1 MEWLRLLGLPILGLL
16 LVLMPLVL
24 SEFRLNLLAKYLCF
38 AFPAIGIVLIW
49 GYGGILSLG
58 QGIFFGLGSYMMA
71 MFLKLESTTSD
82 SSAQA
87 LSEFFGSSLPD
98 FMVWNSVDA
107 LPWWWEPFHYFWFT
121 LPAMIILPAFIA
133 FVLAYLNFRKRVGGV
148 YFSIITLALSAMM
161 AIVIIGQQGVTGGIN
176 GITDFKTFFGIS
188 FEAEGVRTGLYFA
201 TVVLLLIALVAG
213 RFIVGSRLG
222 KILVAIRDREDRV
235 RFSGYDPAMF
245 KGFIFAVAAVLSSIG
260 GALFTLQVGLASPSL
275 VGIVPSIE
283 MVIYAAVGGRLSLIG
298 AVYGAILVGAGK
310 TYFSG
315 EFRRVLAVFHRRIVH
330 ARRHLPA
337 RRPGESA
344 GQVEGQQE
352 RTRGS
357 AEVSGLILSVEDL
370 TVSFDGFKAVDGLN
384 FYVEEEELRVVIGP
398 NGAGKTTLLDMICGK
413 TKPSGGSIRFK
424 NRQLTSMIEYQITR
438 AGVGRKFQNPSVY
451 EDLTVLENLEI
462 SYPKKRNVFGSL
474 FFRRAPEIVDKIES
488 VARQIYLDEQLGTK
502 AGLLSH
508 GQKQWL
514 EIGMLLM
521 QDPELM
527 LLDEPVAGMSARE
540 REQTAELLKRIAKG
554 RSMVVIE
561 HDMAFVK
568 MIAQKV
574 TVLHQGKEARRR
586 HDGTGAERRT
596 RHRCLSWSLTFI
608 QDKKRKKAEMR
619 LFCSH

>member
-1 MEWLRLLGLPILGLL
+1 VGNAASAANGAGARSEAARRTPLEWLRLLGLPILGLL

-148 YFSIITLALSAMM
+148 YFSIITLAFSAMM

-201 TVVLLLIALVAG
+201 TVALLLIALVVG

-310 TYFSG
+310 TYFS
-315 EFRRVLAVFHRRIVH
+315 ENF
-330 ARRHLPA
+330 
-337 RRPGESA
+337 
-344 GQVEGQQE
+344 VEYWLYFIG
-352 RTRGS
+352 
-357 AEVSGLILSVEDL
+357 GLFML
-370 TVSFDGFKAVDGLN
+370 
-384 FYVEEEELRVVIGP
+384 VVIFLPEGL
-398 NGAGKTTLLDMICGK
+398 ASLLDKLKGN
-413 TKPSGGSIRFK
+413 K
-424 NRQLTSMIEYQITR
+424 NAR
-438 AGVGRKFQNPSVY
+438 VGA
-451 EDLTVLENLEI
+451 
-462 SYPKKRNVFGSL
+462 PK
-474 FFRRAPEIVDKIES
+474 
-488 VARQIYLDEQLGTK
+488 
-502 AGLLSH
+502 
-508 GQKQWL
+508 
-514 EIGMLLM
+514 
-521 QDPELM
+521 
-527 LLDEPVAGMSARE
+527 
-540 REQTAELLKRIAKG
+540 
-554 RSMVVIE
+554 
-561 HDMAFVK
+561 
-568 MIAQKV
+568 
-574 TVLHQGKEARRR
+574 
-586 HDGTGAERRT
+586 
-596 RHRCLSWSLTFI
+596 
-608 QDKKRKKAEMR
+608 
-619 LFCSH
+619 

>member
-1 MEWLRLLGLPILGLL
+1 MGNAASAVDSVGARSGAARRTPVEWLRLLGLPILGLL

-71 MFLKLESTTSD
+71 MYLKLESTTSD

-121 LPAMIILPAFIA
+121 LPAIIILPAFIA

-148 YFSIITLALSAMM
+148 YFSIITLAFSAMM

-201 TVVLLLIALVAG
+201 SVALLLIALVVG

-298 AVYGAILVGAGK
+298 AVYGAILVGASK
-310 TYFSG
+310 TYFS
-315 EFRRVLAVFHRRIVH
+315 ENF
-330 ARRHLPA
+330 
-337 RRPGESA
+337 
-344 GQVEGQQE
+344 VEYWLYFIG
-352 RTRGS
+352 
-357 AEVSGLILSVEDL
+357 GLFML
-370 TVSFDGFKAVDGLN
+370 
-384 FYVEEEELRVVIGP
+384 VVIFLPEGL
-398 NGAGKTTLLDMICGK
+398 ASLLDRLK
-413 TKPSGGSIRFK
+413 RSKSA
-424 NRQLTSMIEYQITR
+424 R
-438 AGVGRKFQNPSVY
+438 AGA
-451 EDLTVLENLEI
+451 
-462 SYPKKRNVFGSL
+462 PK
-474 FFRRAPEIVDKIES
+474 
-488 VARQIYLDEQLGTK
+488 
-502 AGLLSH
+502 
-508 GQKQWL
+508 
-514 EIGMLLM
+514 
-521 QDPELM
+521 
-527 LLDEPVAGMSARE
+527 
-540 REQTAELLKRIAKG
+540 
-554 RSMVVIE
+554 
-561 HDMAFVK
+561 
-568 MIAQKV
+568 
-574 TVLHQGKEARRR
+574 
-586 HDGTGAERRT
+586 
-596 RHRCLSWSLTFI
+596 
-608 QDKKRKKAEMR
+608 
-619 LFCSH
+619 

>member
-1 MEWLRLLGLPILGLL
+1 MANAVSAVNAAGARSGAARRTPVEWLQLLGLPILGLL

-71 MFLKLESTTSD
+71 MYLKLESTTSD

-107 LPWWWEPFHYFWFT
+107 LPWWWEPFHSFWFT

-148 YFSIITLALSAMM
+148 YFSIITLAFSAMM
-161 AIVIIGQQGVTGGIN
+161 AIVIVGQQGVTGGIN

-188 FEAEGVRTGLYFA
+188 FEAEGVRTALYFA
-201 TVVLLLIALVAG
+201 SVVLLLIALVVG

-298 AVYGAILVGAGK
+298 AVYGAILVGASK
-310 TYFSG
+310 TYFS
-315 EFRRVLAVFHRRIVH
+315 ENF
-330 ARRHLPA
+330 
-337 RRPGESA
+337 
-344 GQVEGQQE
+344 VEYWLYFIG
-352 RTRGS
+352 
-357 AEVSGLILSVEDL
+357 GLFML
-370 TVSFDGFKAVDGLN
+370 
-384 FYVEEEELRVVIGP
+384 VVIFLPEGL
-398 NGAGKTTLLDMICGK
+398 ASLLDRLK
-413 TKPSGGSIRFK
+413 RSKSA
-424 NRQLTSMIEYQITR
+424 R
-438 AGVGRKFQNPSVY
+438 AGA
-451 EDLTVLENLEI
+451 
-462 SYPKKRNVFGSL
+462 PK
-474 FFRRAPEIVDKIES
+474 
-488 VARQIYLDEQLGTK
+488 
-502 AGLLSH
+502 
-508 GQKQWL
+508 
-514 EIGMLLM
+514 
-521 QDPELM
+521 
-527 LLDEPVAGMSARE
+527 
-540 REQTAELLKRIAKG
+540 
-554 RSMVVIE
+554 
-561 HDMAFVK
+561 
-568 MIAQKV
+568 
-574 TVLHQGKEARRR
+574 
-586 HDGTGAERRT
+586 
-596 RHRCLSWSLTFI
+596 
-608 QDKKRKKAEMR
+608 
-619 LFCSH
+619 